1 MLGVGLRRNGLSVV
15 VLSDLVVTSTL
26 TLEEAM
32 KRLLIGIMSLLLV
45 SEVFAGYGGF
55 RGGGFRSFGG
65 YRSYSTPKSY
75 NYGRSYNK
83 SYNNGSKN
91 YRSTPRYTPT
101 SSGGSIL
108 PTIILMSIL
117 MNNSHS
123 TPAQK
128 AATMKENDILDLQ
141 FLRKAKTQEECNKY
155 SQDEKYV
162 TSFRKDKGWCYG
174 FNRRSTAY

>member
-1 MLGVGLRRNGLSVV
+1 
-15 VLSDLVVTSTL
+15 
-26 TLEEAM
+26 M
-32 KRLLIGIMSLLLV
+32 KRVLIGIMTLLLV

-65 YRSYSTPKSY
+65 YRSYSAPKSY
-75 NYGRSYNK
+75 NYGNKSYNK
-83 SYNNGSKN
+83 SY
-91 YRSTPRYTPT
+91 YRSSKPKYTST

-128 AATMKENDILDLQ
+128 AEIIKENDILDLQ

-174 FNRRSTAY
+174 FNRRSTSY